1 MRLHKYTSKHL
12 DRFRIAHG
20 ENERRWLARCPGA
33 RTYAPRLRRPGR
45 GACVGWRCWPART
58 VGHPG
63 TGGACGLRARRT
75 RAQVVRGSSA
85 IDGREEAGART
96 APPPTTSFRSANDL
110 RVEIE
115 TIYSSVGHVS
125 SDRGNAI
132 IFFKKKT
139 KVSFAFFFSLS
150 HNSYHIKCLNTN

>member
-20 ENERRWLARCPGA
+20 ENERRWLARCPG
-33 RTYAPRLRRPGR
+33 
-45 GACVGWRCWPART
+45 CVGPGVCAAAASARARCVCWLAMLAGSYRRA
-58 VGHPG
+58 PG

-132 IFFKKKT
+132 IFF
-139 KVSFAFFFSLS
+139 
-150 HNSYHIKCLNTN
+150 

>member
-1 MRLHKYTSKHL
+1 MLAGSY
-12 DRFRIAHG
+12 
-20 ENERRWLARCPGA
+20 RRA
-33 RTYAPRLRRPGR
+33 
-45 GACVGWRCWPART
+45 
-58 VGHPG
+58 PG

-132 IFFKKKT
+132 IFFKKKLR
-139 KVSFAFFFSLS
+139 SRLLFFFQFKSQFLS
-150 HNSYHIKCLNTN
+150 HQMFKHQLRVLKIDLL